1 MRWHQTRIYSR
12 YADAYER
19 HVSNLFAFANTF
31 KPVFLGGFWRL
42 NLRPIWTVIQTF
54 SYKFLNS
61 YSIAVKFNIDV
72 FQDDFHEHLL
82 GFQNEETVV
91 GWGYETQQNSL
102 LHCISS
108 VYFQYRTKYW
118 RNYAPDWLFIC
129 TYVYKWT
136 EAFSMKSRLISF
148 VLWKTGIHSCASS
161 SFSNFQVSVNLVVF
175 SFLYLDN
182 KTLRKLLFSS
192 EVVVSVPQ
200 HLNVIVKSLGK
211 AYF

>member
-61 YSIAVKFNIDV
+61 YSIAVKFSIDV

-118 RNYAPDWLFIC
+118 RSYAPDWLFMY
-129 TYVYKWT
+129 TYAYKWT
-136 EAFSMKSRLISF
+136 EAFSVKSRLLSPLF
-148 VLWKTGIHSCASS
+148 FERQASTAVHQAVLVILKWVLILSS
-161 SFSNFQVSVNLVVF
+161 SHFCTWIIKHWGNYSSA
-175 SFLYLDN
+175 
-182 KTLRKLLFSS
+182 LR
-192 EVVVSVPQ
+192 
-200 HLNVIVKSLGK
+200 
-211 AYF
+211 